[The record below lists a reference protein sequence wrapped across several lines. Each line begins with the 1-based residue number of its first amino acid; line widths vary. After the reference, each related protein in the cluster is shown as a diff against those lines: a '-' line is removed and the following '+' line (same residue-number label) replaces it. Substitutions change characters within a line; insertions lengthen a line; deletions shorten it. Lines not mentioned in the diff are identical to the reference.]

1 MIVAEEGWIR
11 LGSFVAV
18 LLMMNLW
25 EWLAPRRQWKAQ
37 KSPRLCGNYLLAV
50 LNTLVLRIATPLSA
64 MAVALVCEQREFGLF
79 YFFELGDTANLVAT
93 ILLLDF
99 AIYSQHVL
107 FHIMPV
113 FWRIHQIHHADLDLD
128 VSSGLRFHTLEIL
141 LSMLIKMGAVAVLG
155 ASARG
160 VILFEVIL
168 NATAM
173 FNHSNVKLPLKLDAV
188 LRMLIVTPDMHRV
201 HHSIYRQE
209 TNSNFGFSLS
219 CWDRLFR
226 TYIEQPRDG
235 HEEMQIGL
243 SECRDEKTADRLWGM
258 LKMPFGK
265 NRDAGE

>member
-1 MIVAEEGWIR
+1 MLVSEESWIR
-11 LGSFVAV
+11 FGSFVAV
-18 LLMMNLW
+18 LLAMNLW
-25 EWLAPRRQWKAQ
+25 EWLAPRRQRKVRN
-37 KSPRLCGNYLLAV
+37 SPRLWSNYLLAV

-64 MAVALVCEQREFGLF
+64 VAMAVMSEEHQFGLL
-79 YFFELGDTANLVAT
+79 YFFGTEKIVNVVAT
-93 ILLLDF
+93 ILLLDLI
-99 AIYSQHVL
+99 IYSQHVL

-113 FWRIHQIHHADLDLD
+113 CWRIHQVHHADLDLD

-141 LSMLIKMGAVAVLG
+141 LSMAIKMGAVAMLG
-155 ASARG
+155 ASVLG

-188 LRMLIVTPDMHRV
+188 LRRFIVTPDMHRV
-201 HHSIYRQE
+201 HHSIYRDE
-209 TNSNFGFSLS
+209 TNSNFGFNLS

-226 TYIEQPRDG
+226 TYLEQPRDG

-243 SECRDEKTADRLWGM
+243 SECRDEKIAERLWGM

-265 NRDAGE
+265 NGDAGE